1 MFSEGRLILLT
12 ELICLTD
19 TYKFVDSGKILEQRV
34 FPDGRIALV
43 LDRTVFYP
51 QGGGQPA
58 DWGAISSSSGRF
70 EVEDVR
76 AIDGAIL
83 HFGKFVEGQFALGEQ
98 VESAI
103 DQERR
108 VKNAKLHSAGHLI
121 DVAVQ
126 NLGYVLRPG
135 KAYHFSDGPYVEYE
149 GEIALADKDAVQ
161 RNLEIESNLLIEQ
174 DLAVHVLSTDA
185 NQATQLCG
193 GLPEYIDQ
201 SAPVRVVS
209 IDDYLGCPC
218 AGTHVAKL
226 GEIGPITISKVRTK
240 AGKTRVSYLLQ

>member
-1 MFSEGRLILLT
+1 MPDLPT

-19 TYKFVDSGKILEQRV
+19 TYKFADNGNLLEQRV
-34 FPDGRIALV
+34 LADGRIALV

-58 DWGAISSSSGRF
+58 DAGVISSSSGKF
-70 EVEDVR
+70 EVTDVR
-76 AIDGAIL
+76 SIDGAIL
-83 HFGKFVEGQFALGEQ
+83 HLGKFIAGQFHIGESVQ
-98 VESAI
+98 GEI
-103 DQERR
+103 DRERR
-108 VKNAKLHSAGHLI
+108 LKNAKLHSAGHLI

-126 NLGYVLRPG
+126 NLGYVLKPG

-149 GEIALADKDAVQ
+149 GEIALAEKDAVQ
-161 RNLEIESNLLIEQ
+161 RNLEIESNLLMDQ
-174 DLAVHVLSTDA
+174 NLPVHVLSTDA
-185 NQATQLCG
+185 KEAAALCG

-209 IDDYLGCPC
+209 IDDYMGCPC
-218 AGTHVAKL
+218 AGTHVASL